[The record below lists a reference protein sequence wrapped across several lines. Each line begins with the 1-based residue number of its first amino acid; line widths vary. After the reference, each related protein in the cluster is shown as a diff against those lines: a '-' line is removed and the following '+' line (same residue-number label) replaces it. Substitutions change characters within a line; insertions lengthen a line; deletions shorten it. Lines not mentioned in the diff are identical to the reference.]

1 MPYSLKTCHIPSG
14 HAIFPQDM
22 PYSLPILHNYLHCRL
37 LLFLFVCLVYKT
49 NTFFEQNFEV
59 NSDVAVEADRNV
71 GIRFKISLK
80 SKFYLILYYYSWSHE
95 ESLFSAWFGS
105 SSSSSPFF
113 ICTQTSALCL
123 PLPWKHSTRPAYTLC
138 CSDICRRGSS
148 MWPLWGRPIDLSRFW
163 CVCTLL
169 CRVCKIALIFH
180 IKIILLTFCI
190 YTYICGFLII
200 VVLKAR

>member
-1 MPYSLKTCHIPSG
+1 MPYSLRTCHNPSLSYRIIYTVG
-14 HAIFPQDM
+14 CCCF
-22 PYSLPILHNYLHCRL
+22 
-37 LLFLFVCLVYKT
+37 FLFAWFTKRT
-49 NTFFEQNFEV
+49 HFFKQNFEA
-59 NSDVAVEADRNV
+59 NSNVAVEADRNV
-71 GIRFKISLK
+71 GIRFKILHQH
-80 SKFYLILYYYSWSHE
+80 KFILYYNCYSWSHE
-95 ESLFSAWFGS
+95 ESVFTGWFGS

-113 ICTQTSALCL
+113 ICTQTSAPCL
-123 PLPWKHSTRPAYTLC
+123 PLPWKHSTRRVYTLS

-190 YTYICGFLII
+190 YTYICGFL